1 MGIFPGLVRG
11 FSSMAEGALQG
22 EELRKERERQA
33 RLDLIQQQMDQGKFD
48 LEQRN
53 ILSEIQRRAD
63 QTSNERSRITAN
75 KGKLQH
81 LQDPVTGQIYGWD
94 PETNTVYPAEQAPTQ
109 TPVAP
114 PATTPRRPARLNVA
128 PKDVPFTTAEGATG
142 IAQLSPG
149 GGLMRTIPLG
159 EKPLTPQERTAASRS
174 QSAEQSVDNIERI
187 ARSNPQALNEAV
199 AALRLTHYGKL
210 GQAGADLRN
219 AFSSPEGQE
228 LYGEISNVLLAV
240 APTYG
245 GARPTEVL
253 LNLEQATSTPGV
265 GGSPQALNTALR
277 HMRERLRDLRAQARL
292 PTDPP
297 AAPAAVAKPSS
308 RVAPPGYHWEGS
320 SLVKDP

>member
-1 MGIFPGLVRG
+1 MGVFPGLVRG
-11 FSSMAEGALQG
+11 LSSMAQGALQG

-33 RLDLIQQQMDQGKFD
+33 RLDLIAQQMTQQKFD
-48 LEQRN
+48 LDQQN
-53 ILSEIQRRAD
+53 IRSEIQRRAD
-63 QTSNERSRITAN
+63 QTANERNRTAAN

-94 PETNTVYPAEQAPTQ
+94 PETNTVYPAEQAATPTPA
-109 TPVAP
+109 TPTP
-114 PATTPRRPARLNVA
+114 PARKPARLNVA

-174 QSAEQSVDNIERI
+174 QSAETSVDNIERI
-187 ARSNPQALNEAV
+187 ARSNPRALNEAV
-199 AALRLTHYGKL
+199 AALRLSHYGKI
-210 GQAGADLRN
+210 GQLGADVRN
-219 AFSSPEGQE
+219 SFSSPEGQE

-245 GARPTEVL
+245 GARPTDVL

-265 GGSPQALNTALR
+265 GGSQQALNTALR
-277 HMRERLRDLRAQARL
+277 HMRDRLKDLRAQARL
-292 PTDPP
+292 PTTAPDAPP
-297 AAPAAVAKPSS
+297 AVAKPSS
-308 RVAPPGYHWEGS
+308 RAAPPGYHWEGQ